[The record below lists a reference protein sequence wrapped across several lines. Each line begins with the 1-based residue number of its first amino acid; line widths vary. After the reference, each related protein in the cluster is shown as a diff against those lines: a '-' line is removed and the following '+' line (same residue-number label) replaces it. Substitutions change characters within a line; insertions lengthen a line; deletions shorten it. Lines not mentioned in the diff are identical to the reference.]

1 MLQYAAPPAEHH
13 RPAFLEPP
21 SRPQSTKPA
30 FNTSLPKPSSE
41 QSHDSSRSPAL
52 SALASLAASVPAA
65 PLLDEKE
72 RYVNR
77 EEKEGYIS

>member
-13 RPAFLEPP
+13 RPVFLEPP
-21 SRPQSTKPA
+21 SRPQSTNPT
-30 FNTSLPKPSSE
+30 FSLSVPKQSQPFDE
-41 QSHDSSRSPAL
+41 QSYGSARSPAL

-72 RYVNR
+72 R
-77 EEKEGYIS
+77 